1 MVETRSFGAAI
12 RLHWDKVNTGTPVYA
27 QISADIPNNSIPSLI
42 SQIED
47 QVFGLVVDRPSQDL
61 RPILQVD
68 PSLIGC
74 ATGERWETL
83 QYRGCLVSVMDSAF
97 PILLV
102 AAYAEELK
110 QDTTKRPVVG

>member
-83 QYRGCLVSVMDSAF
+83 QHCAYLVNVRNPALTISVSTLTQRNSNKIQPSD
-97 PILLV
+97 
-102 AAYAEELK
+102 
-110 QDTTKRPVVG
+110 Q